1 MQNINDIIDS
11 LKVGISG
18 GFPSSIKYIVK
29 DSILSLT
36 FGDKQK
42 TLREFD
48 CWGFAYFD
56 ALNELLENNNIEII
70 KHITFEIKTTFFKQH
85 HIESFKRRLSFLNE
99 NNQNI
104 KIDFYLDTK
113 QEELYTIS
121 KMIEIGKVEILRN
134 ELKTRTDDNTSG
146 KLEKDFQSY
155 LFGKDLQIDT
165 ERTNERLAL
174 LGSDFLKQKNKKR
187 ILLREFPTGS
197 FKNQVKEENRIMP
210 TEYIDLVTTN
220 KEDRLSLIELKVSD
234 IKLDVISQSLDYSL
248 YFIIYKN
255 QLNKILSDN
264 NISYNKKVHF
274 NTYIVNNNFHSRF
287 NSIFKYYQPS
297 NNNYFKFIKTT
308 IGYYEN

>member
-11 LKVGISG
+11 LKIGSAG

-29 DSILSLT
+29 DGILSLT

-56 ALNELLENNNIEII
+56 ALNELLENNNIETI

-104 KIDFYLDTK
+104 KIDFYLDTI

-121 KMIEIGKVEILRN
+121 KMIEIGKTEILRN

-197 FKNQVKEENRIMP
+197 FRNQVKEENRIMP

-220 KEDRLSLIELKVSD
+220 KEDR
-234 IKLDVISQSLDYSL
+234 
-248 YFIIYKN
+248 FIPP
-255 QLNKILSDN
+255 QF
-264 NISYNKKVHF
+264 V
-274 NTYIVNNNFHSRF
+274 
-287 NSIFKYYQPS
+287 
-297 NNNYFKFIKTT
+297 KTT
-308 IGYYEN
+308 FLKFLFLPSM